1 MFYRFYAIKFG
12 SQPTSKLAAAFFTES
27 LEKDGDRLPILT
39 AEILFDAEGS
49 IILQV
54 GCASVNDM
62 NKFTRYGDALIEQ
75 LRHSFTCKVEK
86 YSTISVFKYERQNA
100 PVAL

>member
-1 MFYRFYAIKFG
+1 MFYRIYAIKLG
-12 SQPTSKLAAAFFTES
+12 SQPTTKLAAAFFTEA
-27 LEKDGDRLPILT
+27 LEKDGDRLPMVS

-49 IILQV
+49 MILQV
-54 GCASVNDM
+54 GCTSLSDM